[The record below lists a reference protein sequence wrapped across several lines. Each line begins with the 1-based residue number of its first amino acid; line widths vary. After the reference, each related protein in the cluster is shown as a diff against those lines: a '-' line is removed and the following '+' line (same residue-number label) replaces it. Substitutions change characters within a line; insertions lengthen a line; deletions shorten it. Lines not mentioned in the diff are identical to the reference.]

1 MNGRTIARAAT
12 AVTALGIGAALTMG
26 GTAGADPEPS
36 PLDAALTYLTETAG
50 PDPTAQAGVGAL
62 TQYTKLADV
71 AGLRHVT
78 SAFTPFAYAAPTFG
92 CGSIGPV
99 TTIIAAATTDGVGNS
114 QDLNVAP
121 GELRFSATPAHTGTP
136 LASGLVVAW
145 VNINNGAS
153 GIDSLDDITE
163 YGLPS
168 LSKTVRSGPGTVI
181 ASMWGII
188 DYPFAHCLMTPTV
201 GTFMVPDQPVAHP
214 APSNTNAPGGLVAPG
229 PNGTEV
235 GPAPAPTT
243 EQKPAPAPAQAP
255 APAPVAPPSPEPAPA
270 PAPAPPPA
278 PSTPGAPAGAAVH
291 GEFTKPAP
299 AN

>member
-26 GTAGADPEPS
+26 GTAAADPEPS
-36 PLDAALTYLTETAG
+36 PLDAGLAHLTETAG
-50 PDPTAQAGVGAL
+50 PDPAVQAGVGAL
-62 TQYTKLADV
+62 TQYTQLADV

-92 CGSIGPV
+92 CGSLGPV
-99 TTIIAAATTDGVGNS
+99 TTIIAAATTDGVGTS
-114 QDLNVAP
+114 ADLHVAP
-121 GELRFSATPAHTGTP
+121 GTLRFSATPAHSGTP

-168 LSKTVRSGPGTVI
+168 LSKTVNSGPGTVI

-201 GTFMVPDQPVAHP
+201 GTFMVPDQPVNQP
-214 APSNTNAPGGLVAPG
+214 IKPSDTNAPGGLIAPG
-229 PNGTEV
+229 PNGTET
-235 GPAPAPTT
+235 GPAPQATPTT
-243 EQKPAPAPAQAP
+243 EPKAAPAPAPAQAP
-255 APAPVAPPSPEPAPA
+255 VAPPAPEAAPA
-270 PAPAPPPA
+270 PAPAPPA
-278 PSTPGAPAGAAVH
+278 PTTTPGVPAGAAVH
-291 GEFTKPAP
+291 GEFTKPA
-299 AN
+299 N

>member
-26 GTAGADPEPS
+26 STAGADPEPS
-36 PLDAALTYLTETAG
+36 PLDTGLAHLTETAG
-50 PDPTAQAGVGAL
+50 PDPTVQAGVGAL
-62 TQYTKLADV
+62 TEYTKLADV

-99 TTIIAAATTDGVGNS
+99 TTIIAAATTDGIGNN

-121 GELRFSATPAHTGTP
+121 GTLRFSATPAHTGTP

-153 GIDSLDDITE
+153 GIDPLDDITE

-168 LSKTVRSGPGTVI
+168 LSKTVNSGPGTVI

-201 GTFMVPDQPVAHP
+201 GTFMVPDQPVIQP
-214 APSNTNAPGGLVAPG
+214 KPSNTGAPGLVAPG

-235 GPAPAPTT
+235 GPAPEPTV
-243 EQKPAPAPAQAP
+243 EQKPAPAPAAPVPAP
-255 APAPVAPPSPEPAPA
+255 APAVPEAAPAPA
-270 PAPAPPPA
+270 PAPAPTTA
-278 PSTPGAPAGAAVH
+278 PSVPAGAAVH
-291 GEFTKPAP
+291 GEFSKPA
-299 AN
+299 N